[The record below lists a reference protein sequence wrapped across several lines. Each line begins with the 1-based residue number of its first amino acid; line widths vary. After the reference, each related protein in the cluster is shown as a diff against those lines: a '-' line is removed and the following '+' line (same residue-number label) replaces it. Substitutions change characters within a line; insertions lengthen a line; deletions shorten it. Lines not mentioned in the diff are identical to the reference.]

1 MAGQVATRT
10 VRRQRREDVRAQL
23 VRAMVEQAEG
33 SSFRDLRVDEIARRA
48 GLSRSAFYF
57 YFRDKHDVL
66 MTAAGEVGEELYR
79 EADRWWHGEGDPE
92 TLVRQAITGVASLYA
107 RHGRLLGMAVEVST
121 YDHEL
126 GSFWRGLVG
135 RFVDATAEHLERE
148 VAAGRAHPLEP
159 RGTAEALVWMA
170 ERCLWVYLSS
180 GERSVEQVT
189 EQLVP
194 VWMAAIY
201 RAAPPRAEPAG

>member
-10 VRRQRREDVRAQL
+10 VRRQRREDVRANL

-33 SSFRDLRVDEIARRA
+33 RSFRDLRVDQIARRA

-66 MTAAGEVGEELYR
+66 MAAAGEVAEELYR

-92 TLVRQAITGVASLYA
+92 VLVREAITGVASLYA
-107 RHGRLLGMAVEVST
+107 RHGRVLGVAVEVST
-121 YDHEL
+121 YDHEV

-148 VAAGRAHPLEP
+148 LAAGRTHPLEP
-159 RGTAEALVWMA
+159 RGTAESLVWMA

-201 RAAPPRAEPAG
+201 RAAPPRADPAG